1 MSELWTALTASPSNP
16 PHTPTRHALAERA
29 LAHRFERPADLV
41 LGPLLGT
48 GSHAS
53 VYKARWHGTVVAAK
67 VVLHAPGDRY
77 SAVDAQHVQCLLAA
91 NHPNVVAC
99 YRVWTEEVGPLGEGP
114 SAVGPLGG
122 AEEQQAGC
130 GPEQGGTPSTEGQ
143 SGAVGPTPRS
153 SGLLQTTLLLEY
165 CDRGTLR
172 RAVRAGRLWRGR
184 ELEGVPPVPDLVRV
198 EANTPQFIDECCT
211 VTTLLVAESY
221 IYRF

>member
-1 MSELWTALTASPSNP
+1 MSELWPGTLTSSPSHHSHNP
-16 PHTPTRHALAERA
+16 LAERA
-29 LAHRFERPADLV
+29 LAHRFQRPADLV

-67 VVLHAPGDRY
+67 VVLHAKNDRH

-99 YRVWTEEVGPLGEGP
+99 YRVWTEEVGPMGEALAADEG
-114 SAVGPLGG
+114 SVG
-122 AEEQQAGC
+122 EH
-130 GPEQGGTPSTEGQ
+130 
-143 SGAVGPTPRS
+143 GAVAAQQPRE

-172 RAVRAGRLWRGR
+172 RAVRGGRLWRA
-184 ELEGVPPVPDLVRV
+184 EEAEGTRTPDLVRTMPTYTRPIHAIICPAKDPDV
-198 EANTPQFIDECCT
+198 CDGHCERLGLSARAVDRPRGPA
-211 VTTLLVAESY
+211 L
-221 IYRF
+221 